1 MLIKINDAV
10 PDTPLEQFQFAYL
23 LSIELHK
30 ANEENQKL
38 RALQQQSEVE
48 IDCLKEEVAR
58 LKEQL
63 QLAQLRQFGKRTET
77 NNPPV
82 EPEARQISVCA
93 HTRKGGKKSCGRLID
108 TSQMLRHVVH
118 HDLAER
124 DKICNGCHQSL
135 HFLEKEST
143 EQVEVL
149 PLRLYVVEH
158 IRYKYG
164 CRTCDTLKMGAKTLS
179 PIPKALAG
187 ASLLTEVLVN
197 KYQYHLPLYR
207 PSKIL
212 SSFNASIPDN
222 TLGNWVMKL
231 GDGLMKLYEAL
242 WQEILSAAYLP
253 LDETPVK
260 VLKPDKKG
268 YLWSY
273 YAPYIGSGVVVF
285 DMSLTRKGEVAEKRL
300 KDFKG
305 LLQTDAYAGYQG
317 LRNQEAIE
325 GLGCLTHARRK
336 FSEVFKINKAPQGI
350 AAQALERLK
359 PLYALERGMREKN
372 YHFRTRKRLRQKV
385 SWPILKDFYQW
396 LKKIAKTIP
405 PKSQLGNAISYTV
418 NQWSYLIKYLRH
430 GMAEIDTNC
439 VENLIRDIALGRKN
453 WLFMQPQDS
462 GRIHALFYSLVLTCV
477 LNKVNPRL
485 YLHYRL
491 TKMHDLRM
499 GTINPKDYLP
509 HTIHQDLL
517 QTFSNEQIALAKQ
530 VLNSS

>member
-1 MLIKINDAV
+1 MLIKHPTIDHH
-10 PDTPLEQFQFAYL
+10 TPLEQFQFAYL

-30 ANEENQKL
+30 AYEENQKL

-48 IDCLKEEVAR
+48 IHGLKEEVAR

-63 QLAQLRQFGKRTET
+63 QLAQCRRFGKQTET
-77 NNPPV
+77 NHQPV
-82 EPEARQISVCA
+82 EAQDKQITVSS
-93 HTRKGGKKSCGRLID
+93 HTRRYGKKSRGRTID

-118 HDLAER
+118 HDLAEG

-135 HFLEKEST
+135 HFIEKEST

-164 CRTCDTLKMGAKTLS
+164 CRTCDTIKMGPKALS

-207 PSKIL
+207 QSKIL
-212 SSFNASIPDN
+212 SSFHAPIPDN
-222 TLGNWVMKL
+222 TLGNWVMKI

-242 WQEILSAAYLP
+242 WQEILSAPYLQ

-273 YAPYIGSGVVVF
+273 YAPYLGAGVVVF
-285 DMSLTRKGEVAEKRL
+285 DISLTRKGEVAEKRL

-305 LLQTDAYAGYQG
+305 LLQTDGYAGYQG
-317 LRNQEAIE
+317 LRHQETIE

-336 FSEVFKINKAPQGI
+336 FSEVFKISKDPQGI

-359 PLYALERGMREKN
+359 PLYALENRMREKH
-372 YHFRTRKRLRQKV
+372 YSFHTRKRLRQKLA
-385 SWPILKDFYQW
+385 WPILKDFYQW
-396 LKKIAKTIP
+396 LKSIVKTIP
-405 PKSQLGNAISYTV
+405 PKSQLGAAIRYTV
-418 NQWSYLIKYLRH
+418 NQWPYLIKYLRH
-430 GMAEIDTNC
+430 GMAQIDTNW

-453 WLFMQPQDS
+453 WLFMQHQDS

-477 LNKVNPRL
+477 LNQINPRL
-485 YLHYRL
+485 YLHYIIS
-491 TKMHDLRM
+491 KMHELRM

-509 HTIHQDLL
+509 HTINHDLL
-517 QTFSNEQIALAKQ
+517 QAFSHEQILLAKQ